1 MKLKNNYYLLRH
13 GEARSNKERFVS
25 CWPEKI
31 YNPLTSKGIKQI
43 KELIP
48 ILKKE
53 KIDFI
58 FSSDLL
64 RTKQTAEMIAK
75 QLKLKADFDKRLREI
90 KLGEFNGRLESDWN
104 KFFKTPKERFTKRP
118 RGGENYRDIKKRAFK
133 FLEEINKK
141 YKNKKILI
149 ISHGAILFVLE
160 AITKGFNEGQE
171 IIHRKKLIFKK
182 GELRRFTI
190 SRQ

>member
-53 KIDFI
+53 KIDLI

-64 RTKQTAEMIAK
+64 RCKQTTEIVAK
-75 QLKLKADFDKRLREI
+75 KLNLEIIFNKRLREI
-90 KLGEFNGRLESDWN
+90 DVGNFNGKSVKDWGEF
-104 KFFKTPKERFTKRP
+104 FTKYKKFKEHSH
-118 RGGENYRDIKKRAFK
+118 GGENWTDVRKRMLDF
-133 FLEEINKK
+133 INNIDKR
-141 YKNKKILI
+141 YENRNI
-149 ISHGAILFVLE
+149 IIVGHG
-160 AITKGFNEGQE
+160 
-171 IIHRKKLIFKK
+171 
-182 GELRRFTI
+182 
-190 SRQ
+190 